1 MLGDSVVVE
10 MGVISTDFATEAG
23 DGGGAFALGDGVGY
37 DALVGV
43 SSGMPACLLYTSP
56 SPRDH
61 QPSRMPSSA

>member
-10 MGVISTDFATEAG
+10 MGVTSADFATEAG

-43 SSGMPACLLYTSP
+43 SRGMPAPMGTAFSLR
-56 SPRDH
+56 PRLC
-61 QPSRMPSSA
+61 

>member
-1 MLGDSVVVE
+1 

-43 SSGMPACLLYTSP
+43 SSGMPAPMGTAFSLK
-56 SPRDH
+56 PRLW
-61 QPSRMPSSA
+61 

>member
-1 MLGDSVVVE
+1 VLGDSVVVE

-43 SSGMPACLLYTSP
+43 SSGMPAPMGTAFSLK
-56 SPRDH
+56 PRLW
-61 QPSRMPSSA
+61 